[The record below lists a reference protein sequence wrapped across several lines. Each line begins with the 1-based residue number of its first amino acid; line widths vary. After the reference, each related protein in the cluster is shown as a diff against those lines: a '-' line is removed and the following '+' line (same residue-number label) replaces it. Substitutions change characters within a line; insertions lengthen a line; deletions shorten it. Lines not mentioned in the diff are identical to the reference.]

1 MNDISSLEELEIKEN
16 ELRFF
21 PPSLLKLN
29 RLMILSAQ

>member
-1 MNDISSLEELEIKEN
+1 MNDLSSLEELEINKN
-16 ELRFF
+16 ELKFF